1 MLRSG
6 VVVCLEARTDTILER
21 LFGEQGADEAEVRP
35 LLQDP
40 SPRDRID
47 GLKAQ
52 RQPAYA
58 LAHWTVH
65 TDGLNVDEV
74 AREVV
79 RAWDLLRGK
88 STDGDHSDDALAA
101 VVHSSAGACP
111 IYVGWGLLDELGQ
124 RCRRVGLS
132 TTAYL
137 VSDETVFRRYGRR
150 AQAALEAADI
160 PTHTLTLPA
169 GETSKTLEMAGV
181 CYGWLAERRAGRRH
195 FIVALGGGV
204 IGDLAGFVA
213 ATFNRGMPFVQVPT
227 SLAAMVDASIG
238 GKTAVDLPQG
248 KNLVGAF
255 HQPRLTLAEMDTL
268 TTLSPREMAAGW
280 AEAIKH
286 GLILDADLLQT
297 FEEHAEAVQAL
308 ETPLATDI
316 VRRSTAIKANVVSQD
331 ERETLGVRALLNYG
345 HTLGHALEAA
355 TGYGKLLHGEAV
367 AVGMTAAVRISRDMG
382 LIGQDVVDRQD
393 RLLER
398 FGLPTRCPGVDRE
411 TVRRAM
417 GVDKKAVD
425 GTLRWVLLE
434 GRGPG
439 HPTRRRSLGGGGGS
453 SAGGYVSMTT
463 GYGTATAS
471 VLRGLLEAGAP
482 EHAALRVPGGPTV
495 SYDALRRQVDR
506 LSAELRG
513 LGVQR
518 EDRVAMVLP
527 NSLEALVA
535 FLAVSNIATAAPLNP
550 AYKEDEFRFYME
562 DTGARAL
569 VLPAQGGEAA
579 DQAASDSV
587 LRITVVADEQGE
599 VILLA
604 AGRELQT
611 APGPRPDP
619 DDVAL
624 VLHTSG
630 TTSRPKRVPLTHAN
644 LLASVRQHRRHL
656 RPDPGG
662 RLSLHHAPV
671 PRPRAGGLRALHL
684 WLGGHRRTAAA
695 VQRPGILARGAGA
708 RRELVLGGAHHAP
721 GAGGQSTQA

>member
-1 MLRSG
+1 MANIILTGFSGSGKSAVGRAAAALLGWTFVDVDAEVVRRTGRPVSAVFAEQGEAAFRRLEADALSDACARGPAVIAAGGGAIADAANRDLMLRSG
-6 VVVCLEARTDTILER
+6 VVVCLEARTDTIIDR
-21 LFGEQGADEAEVRP
+21 LAADGAEVRP
-35 LLQDP
+35 LLQGP

-47 GLKAQ
+47 ALKAE

-65 TDGLNVDEV
+65 TDGLTVEQA

-79 RAWDLLRGK
+79 RAWDLLRPA
-88 STDGDHSDDALAA
+88 SAADGHGDDTLAA
-101 VVHSSAGACP
+101 IVHSSAGACP

-124 RCRRVGLS
+124 RCRRAGLT

-137 VSDETVFRRYGRR
+137 VSDDTVFRHYGRR

-181 CYGWLAERRAGRRH
+181 CYGWLAERRAGRRN

-255 HQPRLTLAEMDTL
+255 HQPRLTLAELGTL

-297 FEEHAEAVQAL
+297 FEDHAEAIQAL

-382 LIGQDVVDRQD
+382 LVGQDVVDRQD

-398 FGLPTRCPGVDRE
+398 FGLPTRYPGVDRDA
-411 TVRRAM
+411 VRRAM

-425 GTLRWVLLE
+425 GTLRWILLE
-434 GRGPG
+434 DVGR
-439 HPTRRRSLGGGGGS
+439 
-453 SAGGYVSMTT
+453 
-463 GYGTATAS
+463 ATVRAD
-471 VLRGLLEAGAP
+471 VPP
-482 EHAALRVPGGPTV
+482 EVV
-495 SYDALRRQVDR
+495 
-506 LSAELRG
+506 
-513 LGVQR
+513 
-518 EDRVAMVLP
+518 
-527 NSLEALVA
+527 
-535 FLAVSNIATAAPLNP
+535 
-550 AYKEDEFRFYME
+550 
-562 DTGARAL
+562 
-569 VLPAQGGEAA
+569 EAA
-579 DQAASDSV
+579 MQ
-587 LRITVVADEQGE
+587 E
-599 VILLA
+599 V
-604 AGRELQT
+604 
-611 APGPRPDP
+611 
-619 DDVAL
+619 
-624 VLHTSG
+624 TS
-630 TTSRPKRVPLTHAN
+630 
-644 LLASVRQHRRHL
+644 
-656 RPDPGG
+656 
-662 RLSLHHAPV
+662 
-671 PRPRAGGLRALHL
+671 
-684 WLGGHRRTAAA
+684 
-695 VQRPGILARGAGA
+695 
-708 RRELVLGGAHHAP
+708 E
-721 GAGGQSTQA
+721 

>member
-1 MLRSG
+1 MSNLILTGFSGAGKSVVGRAAAALLGWSFVDVDAEVVRRTGKPVSAVFAEEGEAAFRRLEAEALSEACSRGPAVIATGGGAIADAANRELMLRSG

-21 LFGEQGADEAEVRP
+21 LAADGTEVRP
-35 LLQDP
+35 LLQAS
-40 SPRDRID
+40 SPRDRIEA
-47 GLKAQ
+47 LKAQ

-65 TDGLNVDEV
+65 TDGLSVEEA

-79 RAWDLLRGK
+79 RAWDLLRP
-88 STDGDHSDDALAA
+88 SAADGDHSDDTLAA

-111 IYVGWGLLDELGQ
+111 IYVGRGILDELGQ
-124 RCRRVGLS
+124 RCRRAGLS

-137 VSDETVFRRYGRR
+137 VSDDTVFRRYGRR

-308 ETPLATDI
+308 ETPLATNI

-331 ERETLGVRALLNYG
+331 ERETLGLRALLNYG

-425 GTLRWVLLE
+425 GTLRWILLE
-434 GRGPG
+434 DVGR
-439 HPTRRRSLGGGGGS
+439 
-453 SAGGYVSMTT
+453 
-463 GYGTATAS
+463 ATVRADVPS
-471 VLRGLLEAGAP
+471 EVVE
-482 EHAALRVPGGPTV
+482 AAL
-495 SYDALRRQVDR
+495 Q
-506 LSAELRG
+506 
-513 LGVQR
+513 
-518 EDRVAMVLP
+518 
-527 NSLEALVA
+527 
-535 FLAVSNIATAAPLNP
+535 
-550 AYKEDEFRFYME
+550 
-562 DTGARAL
+562 
-569 VLPAQGGEAA
+569 
-579 DQAASDSV
+579 
-587 LRITVVADEQGE
+587 E
-599 VILLA
+599 V
-604 AGRELQT
+604 T
-611 APGPRPDP
+611 
-619 DDVAL
+619 
-624 VLHTSG
+624 
-630 TTSRPKRVPLTHAN
+630 
-644 LLASVRQHRRHL
+644 
-656 RPDPGG
+656 
-662 RLSLHHAPV
+662 
-671 PRPRAGGLRALHL
+671 
-684 WLGGHRRTAAA
+684 
-695 VQRPGILARGAGA
+695 
-708 RRELVLGGAHHAP
+708 
-721 GAGGQSTQA
+721 

>member
-1 MLRSG
+1 MTNIILTGFSGTGKSAAGRAAAALLGWSYVDVDAEVVRRTGRPVAEIFAQDGEAIFRRLEAEILAEVCVREKAVIAAGGGAIANAANRELMLRSG
-6 VVVCLEARTDTILER
+6 VVVCLEARTETILER
-21 LFGEQGADEAEVRP
+21 LFGEQAADGTEVRP

-40 SPRDRID
+40 SPRDRIEA
-47 GLKAQ
+47 LKAE

-58 LAHWTVH
+58 LAQWTVH
-65 TDGLNVDEV
+65 TDGLGVEEV

-79 RAWDLLRGK
+79 RAWGLLRP
-88 STDGDHSDDALAA
+88 GDAHDEHSDDALAA

-111 IYVGWGLLDELGQ
+111 IYVGWGLLEELGQ
-124 RCRRVGLS
+124 WCRRIGLS

-195 FIVALGGGV
+195 FVVALGGGV

-255 HQPRLTLAEMDTL
+255 HQPRLTLADLGTL
-268 TTLSPREMAAGW
+268 TTLPKREMAAGW

-286 GLILDADLLQT
+286 GLILDSELFRT
-297 FEEHAEAVQAL
+297 FEEQAEAVQAL
-308 ETPLATDI
+308 ETPLTTDI
-316 VRRSTAIKANVVSQD
+316 VRRSTAIKADVVSRD
-331 ERETLGVRALLNYG
+331 ERETLGMRALLNYG

-355 TGYGKLLHGEAV
+355 TGYAKLLHGEAV

-393 RLLER
+393 SLLER

-434 GRGPG
+434 DVGR
-439 HPTRRRSLGGGGGS
+439 
-453 SAGGYVSMTT
+453 
-463 GYGTATAS
+463 AT
-471 VLRGLLEAGAP
+471 LRADVPSEVV
-482 EHAALRVPGGPTV
+482 EAAL
-495 SYDALRRQVDR
+495 Q
-506 LSAELRG
+506 
-513 LGVQR
+513 
-518 EDRVAMVLP
+518 
-527 NSLEALVA
+527 
-535 FLAVSNIATAAPLNP
+535 
-550 AYKEDEFRFYME
+550 
-562 DTGARAL
+562 
-569 VLPAQGGEAA
+569 
-579 DQAASDSV
+579 
-587 LRITVVADEQGE
+587 E
-599 VILLA
+599 V
-604 AGRELQT
+604 T
-611 APGPRPDP
+611 
-619 DDVAL
+619 
-624 VLHTSG
+624 
-630 TTSRPKRVPLTHAN
+630 
-644 LLASVRQHRRHL
+644 
-656 RPDPGG
+656 
-662 RLSLHHAPV
+662 
-671 PRPRAGGLRALHL
+671 
-684 WLGGHRRTAAA
+684 
-695 VQRPGILARGAGA
+695 
-708 RRELVLGGAHHAP
+708 
-721 GAGGQSTQA
+721 

>member
-1 MLRSG
+1 MSNLILTGFSGAGKSAVGRAAAALLGWSFVDVDTEVVHRTGRPVAAVFAEQGESTFRRLEAEALIEACSRGPAVIATGGGAITDAVNRELMLRSG

-21 LFGEQGADEAEVRP
+21 LAADGTEIRP

-255 HQPRLTLAEMDTL
+255 HQPRFTLAEMDTL

-316 VRRSTAIKANVVSQD
+316 VRRSTAIKADVVSRD

-355 TGYGKLLHGEAV
+355 TGYAKLLHGEAV

-398 FGLPTRCPGVDRE
+398 FGLPTRCPGVDRD

-434 GRGPG
+434 DVGR
-439 HPTRRRSLGGGGGS
+439 
-453 SAGGYVSMTT
+453 
-463 GYGTATAS
+463 ATVRADVPS
-471 VLRGLLEAGAP
+471 EVVE
-482 EHAALRVPGGPTV
+482 AAL
-495 SYDALRRQVDR
+495 Q
-506 LSAELRG
+506 
-513 LGVQR
+513 
-518 EDRVAMVLP
+518 
-527 NSLEALVA
+527 
-535 FLAVSNIATAAPLNP
+535 
-550 AYKEDEFRFYME
+550 
-562 DTGARAL
+562 
-569 VLPAQGGEAA
+569 
-579 DQAASDSV
+579 
-587 LRITVVADEQGE
+587 E
-599 VILLA
+599 V
-604 AGRELQT
+604 T
-611 APGPRPDP
+611 
-619 DDVAL
+619 
-624 VLHTSG
+624 
-630 TTSRPKRVPLTHAN
+630 
-644 LLASVRQHRRHL
+644 
-656 RPDPGG
+656 
-662 RLSLHHAPV
+662 
-671 PRPRAGGLRALHL
+671 
-684 WLGGHRRTAAA
+684 
-695 VQRPGILARGAGA
+695 
-708 RRELVLGGAHHAP
+708 
-721 GAGGQSTQA
+721 

>member
-1 MLRSG
+1 MVTNIILTGFSGAGKSAVGRAAAALLGWTFVDVDAEVVRRTGRAVKAIFAQDGEAAFRRLEAETLAEACAPGSTVIATGGGAIADPANRDLMLRSG

-21 LFGEQGADEAEVRP
+21 LFGEQAQDGAEVRP
-35 LLQDP
+35 LLRGA
-40 SPRDRID
+40 SPRKRID
-47 GLKAQ
+47 ALKAE
-52 RQPAYA
+52 RQSAYA
-58 LAHWTVH
+58 MAHWTVH
-65 TDGLNVDEV
+65 TDGLSMEEV

-79 RAWDLLRGK
+79 RAWGLLRPSDAHDKHG
-88 STDGDHSDDALAA
+88 DDALAA

-111 IYVGWGLLDELGQ
+111 IYVGWGLLEELGQ
-124 RCRRVGLS
+124 WCRRVGLS

-181 CYGWLAERRAGRRH
+181 CYGWLADRRAGRRN

-255 HQPRLTLAEMDTL
+255 HQPRLTLADLGTL
-268 TTLSPREMAAGW
+268 TTLPQREMAAGW

-286 GLILDADLLQT
+286 GLILDADLLRT

-316 VRRSTAIKANVVSQD
+316 VRRSTAIKADVVSRD
-331 ERETLGVRALLNYG
+331 ERETLGIRALLNYG

-355 TGYGKLLHGEAV
+355 TGYATLLHGEAV

-425 GTLRWVLLE
+425 GALRWVLLE
-434 GRGPG
+434 DVGR
-439 HPTRRRSLGGGGGS
+439 
-453 SAGGYVSMTT
+453 
-463 GYGTATAS
+463 ATVRADVPS
-471 VLRGLLEAGAP
+471 EVVE
-482 EHAALRVPGGPTV
+482 AALR
-495 SYDALRRQVDR
+495 
-506 LSAELRG
+506 
-513 LGVQR
+513 
-518 EDRVAMVLP
+518 
-527 NSLEALVA
+527 
-535 FLAVSNIATAAPLNP
+535 
-550 AYKEDEFRFYME
+550 
-562 DTGARAL
+562 
-569 VLPAQGGEAA
+569 
-579 DQAASDSV
+579 
-587 LRITVVADEQGE
+587 E
-599 VILLA
+599 V
-604 AGRELQT
+604 T
-611 APGPRPDP
+611 
-619 DDVAL
+619 
-624 VLHTSG
+624 
-630 TTSRPKRVPLTHAN
+630 
-644 LLASVRQHRRHL
+644 
-656 RPDPGG
+656 
-662 RLSLHHAPV
+662 
-671 PRPRAGGLRALHL
+671 
-684 WLGGHRRTAAA
+684 
-695 VQRPGILARGAGA
+695 
-708 RRELVLGGAHHAP
+708 
-721 GAGGQSTQA
+721 

>member
-1 MLRSG
+1 MSNLILTGFSGAGKSAVGRAAAALLGWSFVDVDAEVVHRTGKPVAAVFAEQGEAAFRRLEAEALAEACSRGAAVIATGGGAITDAANRELMLRSG

-204 IGDLAGFVA
+204 VGDLAGFVA

-255 HQPRLTLAEMDTL
+255 HQPRFTLAEMDTL

-316 VRRSTAIKANVVSQD
+316 VRRSTAIKADVVSRD

-355 TGYGKLLHGEAV
+355 TGYAKLLHGEAV

-398 FGLPTRCPGVDRE
+398 FGLPIRCPGVDRE

-434 GRGPG
+434 DVGR
-439 HPTRRRSLGGGGGS
+439 
-453 SAGGYVSMTT
+453 
-463 GYGTATAS
+463 AT
-471 VLRGLLEAGAP
+471 LRADVPSEVV
-482 EHAALRVPGGPTV
+482 EAAL
-495 SYDALRRQVDR
+495 Q
-506 LSAELRG
+506 
-513 LGVQR
+513 
-518 EDRVAMVLP
+518 
-527 NSLEALVA
+527 
-535 FLAVSNIATAAPLNP
+535 
-550 AYKEDEFRFYME
+550 
-562 DTGARAL
+562 
-569 VLPAQGGEAA
+569 
-579 DQAASDSV
+579 
-587 LRITVVADEQGE
+587 E
-599 VILLA
+599 V
-604 AGRELQT
+604 T
-611 APGPRPDP
+611 
-619 DDVAL
+619 
-624 VLHTSG
+624 
-630 TTSRPKRVPLTHAN
+630 
-644 LLASVRQHRRHL
+644 
-656 RPDPGG
+656 
-662 RLSLHHAPV
+662 
-671 PRPRAGGLRALHL
+671 
-684 WLGGHRRTAAA
+684 
-695 VQRPGILARGAGA
+695 
-708 RRELVLGGAHHAP
+708 
-721 GAGGQSTQA
+721 